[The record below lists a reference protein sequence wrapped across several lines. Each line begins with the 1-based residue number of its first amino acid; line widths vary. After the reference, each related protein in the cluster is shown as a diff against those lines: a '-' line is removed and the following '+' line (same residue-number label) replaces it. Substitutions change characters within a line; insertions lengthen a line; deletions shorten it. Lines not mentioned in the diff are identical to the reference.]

1 VKSGDLSTYNRARLP
16 EIAATGA
23 RGRRQAKKMAQDVIL
38 PFDKKM
44 GLWQRFR

>member
-1 VKSGDLSTYNRARLP
+1 LQQ
-16 EIAATGA
+16 
-23 RGRRQAKKMAQDVIL
+23 RRQGGGGSLKKMAQDVIL

>member
-1 VKSGDLSTYNRARLP
+1 VKSGDLSTNNRARLP
-16 EIAATGA
+16 EIAASAAG
-23 RGRRQAKKMAQDVIL
+23 GQSWGKKMAWDVIL